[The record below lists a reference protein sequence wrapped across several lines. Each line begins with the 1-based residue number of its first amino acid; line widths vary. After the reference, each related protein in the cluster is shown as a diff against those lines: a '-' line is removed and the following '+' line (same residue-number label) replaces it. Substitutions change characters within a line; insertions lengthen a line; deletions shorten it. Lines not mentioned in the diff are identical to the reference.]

1 MADLSQRLAT
11 LLRSVSSTLQPNNL
25 PKVDRTKS
33 PTALAR
39 PIRSENARL
48 RIGDRSA
55 SWGVAPRNLTRG
67 RKESWKGEHGE
78 GTAVAQILSDQ
89 ASSKFW
95 G

>member
-25 PKVDRTKS
+25 PKVERTKS

-39 PIRSENARL
+39 PIRSESARL

-67 RKESWKGEHGE
+67 RKESWKRGAWRGKC
-78 GTAVAQILSDQ
+78 VAQILSG
-89 ASSKFW
+89 SGIK
-95 G
+95 